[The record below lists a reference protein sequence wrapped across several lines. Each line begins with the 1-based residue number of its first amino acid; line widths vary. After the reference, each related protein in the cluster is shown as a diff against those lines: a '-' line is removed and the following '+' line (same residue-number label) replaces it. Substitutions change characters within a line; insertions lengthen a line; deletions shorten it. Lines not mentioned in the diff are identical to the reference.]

1 MNSQTPLESQ
11 MQDALLAVADA
22 LAGQPKARLEGYQY
36 VIPFSEMTLAELMC
50 LKDAILDFDRQEV
63 YVRAL
68 DEFTDAEFDAS
79 QDEMRP

>member
-1 MNSQTPLESQ
+1 
-11 MQDALLAVADA
+11 
-22 LAGQPKARLEGYQY
+22 
-36 VIPFSEMTLAELMC
+36 MTLAELMC